1 MGLEKMKLEH
11 HDSASNELHLIK
23 AIAAKKGTAIVT
35 EPYIYGGYLEAWYRC
50 LQLSKQYTQ
59 NCRTGIFPNKAAFE
73 TYCLFGVLEDCPISQ
88 WWHEKGCEKFVCGM
102 TSLQIRMV
110 VKRQQGGRFCI
121 TLDAFEETS
130 ESLAGEEFSLIIKLI
145 RILNSTDG
153 LLSSAPLAWPMYK
166 CKISCDSIKLCL
178 DVYEAH
184 ERLIKNSDKGNL
196 WRIGEQLRLNP
207 KAMPKPGDAH
217 GELVDK
223 HIAMGKTVSAMVK
236 KGRGLIENASNGL
249 FPLFKLPS

>member
-1 MGLEKMKLEH
+1 
-11 HDSASNELHLIK
+11 
-23 AIAAKKGTAIVT
+23 
-35 EPYIYGGYLEAWYRC
+35 

-207 KAMPKPGDAH
+207 KAMPKPGT
-217 GELVDK
+217 L
-223 HIAMGKTVSAMVK
+223 MV
-236 KGRGLIENASNGL
+236 N
-249 FPLFKLPS
+249 

>member
-1 MGLEKMKLEH
+1 MKYEH
-11 HDSASNELHLIK
+11 QDSGSSELRLVK
-23 AIAAKKGTAIVT
+23 AIVAKSNAALIT

-50 LQLSKQYTQ
+50 LRLSKQYTQ
-59 NCRTGIFPNKAAFE
+59 NCRTGIFPNEAAFE
-73 TYCLFGVLEDCPISQ
+73 TYCLFGALEDCPISQ
-88 WWHEKGCEKFVCGM
+88 WWHEKGCEKFGCGM
-102 TSLQIRMV
+102 TSLRIRMV
-110 VKRQQGGRFCI
+110 AKRQQGNSYFI
-121 TLDAFEETS
+121 SLDAFNDTS
-130 ESLAGEEFSLIIKLI
+130 DLMAGEEFSLIIKLI
-145 RILNSTDG
+145 RILNSSNG

-166 CKISCDSIKLCL
+166 CKISCESIKLCL

-184 ERLIKNSDKGNL
+184 ERVIKSSDKGNL

-207 KAMPKPGDAH
+207 KAMPKTGDTH

-236 KGRGLIENASNGL
+236 KGRGLVENASNGL